1 MPHGWYLQQQ
11 HGVSIE
17 QGSEGGGW
25 EREREERSRG
35 REEQRRSICAPRKN
49 KYCTHT
55 HTHTHKFTESCAPP
69 PTTKVTARAVTH
81 ENVLGVEDL
90 VDAFMHASVHGC
102 VG

>member
-25 EREREERSRG
+25 ERERE
-35 REEQRRSICAPRKN
+35 QRAGGADVRQGKINTA
-49 KYCTHT
+49 HT
-55 HTHTHKFTESCAPP
+55 HTHTHKFTESRAPP
-69 PTTKVTARAVTH
+69 PSTKVTARAVTH

-90 VDAFMHASVHGC
+90 VDAFMHASIHGC